1 MKNLFIIRHAKS
13 SWEKEGL
20 HDIERPL
27 AGRGESD
34 AALMGRML
42 LKKGTVPQTVI
53 SSPAL
58 RAFSTARIIC
68 DEINFDK
75 NKIAINNV
83 LYFGDEDA
91 IIELIRS
98 FLTEIETAV
107 IVGHNPTF
115 SHLCSALC
123 ENFHSDLPTC
133 GIVTLAFNTGSWK
146 LIEKHSG
153 KLVSCDYPKNYR

>member
-13 SWEKEGL
+13 SWEKESL

-27 AGRGESD
+27 AERGEKD
-34 AALMGRML
+34 ATLIGKML
-42 LKKGTVPQTVI
+42 LKNGTLPQMVI

-75 NKIAINNV
+75 NKMVINNV

-98 FLTEIETAV
+98 FATEIDTAF

-115 SHLCSALC
+115 SHLCSTLS
-123 ENFHSDLPTC
+123 EDFHSELPTC
-133 GIVTLAFNTGSWK
+133 GIVVLAFNTGSWK

-153 KLVSCDYPKNYR
+153 KLISYDYPKNYR